1 MYFSQFPKIYYDF
14 AQDNTSTA
22 LQILTDITTNVRV
35 RKEVLENI
43 TLYDEYDMMDGETP
57 EIVAE
62 KVYGNPE
69 LHWVIMLVNQR
80 YDYIQDFPMSSLEL
94 EEYIKTTYGEE
105 NIYNVHHYE
114 KDGLVVEAQA
124 NLVVP
129 LSIAT
134 LAKVNDFVT
143 DGAFNSSNTRA
154 NARIQSIDIPSRTL
168 NLMMDYGRFE
178 TGRVVN
184 INSIITDILGVTAL
198 SAVASFTVGT
208 NAFTLDDG
216 YLPITNYE
224 YEIRKNE
231 SKRTIKLISSQLVNQ
246 FVTEY
251 MSLVTPT

>member
-14 AQDNTSTA
+14 AQDNTSTS

-94 EEYIKTTYGEE
+94 EEYVNTTYSAE

-114 KDGLVVEAQA
+114 KDGIIVEGQA

-129 LSIAT
+129 LNIVNI
-134 LAKVNDFVT
+134 AKVNDFIS
-143 DGAFNSSNTRA
+143 DGAFNSENKRA
-154 NARIQSIDIPSRTL
+154 NARIQSIDKPSRTL

-184 INSIITDILGVTAL
+184 LNSIFTDTLGVTAL
-198 SAVASFTVGT
+198 TAVASFTVGT
-208 NAFTLDDG
+208 NAFSLDDG
-216 YLPITNYE
+216 YIPITNYE
-224 YEIRKNE
+224 YEIRRNE

>member
-1 MYFSQFPKIYYDF
+1 MYFSNFPKIYYDF
-14 AQDNTSTA
+14 AQDNTSIA

-94 EEYIKTTYGEE
+94 EQYVKSVYGEE

-114 KDGLVVEAQA
+114 KDGLVVEGQA

-129 LSIAT
+129 LNIAT
-134 LAKVNDFVT
+134 LAKVNDFIT
-143 DGAFNSSNTRA
+143 DGAFNSSTTRA

-178 TGRVVN
+178 TGRLIN
-184 INSIITDILGVTAL
+184 INSIVTDILGTTAL
-198 SAVASFTVGT
+198 SPVASFTVGT

-216 YLPITNYE
+216 YFPITNYE

-231 SKRTIKLISSQLVNQ
+231 SKRTIKLISSQLINQ
-246 FVTEY
+246 FVNEY